1 MDSQLRVYYTNIAA
15 QNFKMEKEFKTK
27 QKELEIQQTENE
39 KLSKENKEA
48 TAKANEADKL
58 RRQLEKV
65 NKKRQT
71 LKLILE
77 GESASAN
84 SKSANSK
91 SVTKQPLFIAP
102 YDRKQLAGT
111 NTTTPPPP
119 VSPHKPPMIPSDT
132 TAVQQ
137 INQNKAKDY
146 MLSSIDLAN
155 TDSSLPVVETINTLT
170 LTASKGN
177 KATYSEVL
185 DCKFETLVKF
195 PKLGTSDDLSVLKD
209 SRSHNTSPEIGQQQL
224 ITPEQAVQTL
234 LSLHENHQ
242 LSSQQLKSDHLDILE
257 VLTNEPMNSLIES
270 DQIDKVSCAIVEY
283 INISQMIKQVD
294 LIANHQ
300 WKQESREYQ
309 LVINREEESKKA
321 ITEQYFSFMDTL
333 VSIVDSVN
341 KDLLKDG
348 IVGGQINGTNPNLL
362 WLHARGTY
370 QDFLAKVTQ
379 GADIVWRLQGAL
391 KGLNK
396 LCSTT
401 RSGVKIVREYITK
414 ESTSVMMASFSEN
427 VKLDYDQPQQSKTLL
442 KTLSTYEREHVTTL
456 QHSIVCNP
464 FTHSSS
470 MEEEAVSFLG
480 IKGTPMHNRSKWIKE
495 NVTRSQYSDM
505 CTLQYISE
513 ERNKE
518 FLPPEYRQFQL
529 PITSRIPSLTPK
541 EQVTASQV
549 MSAGVTGDIKY
560 SPLQEWKVLIPNKCD
575 IPSLKF
581 LTTVARCM
589 IIANYE
595 EFGPPTQSYIT
606 DEEVDHVR
614 KLIEKF
620 ENVRLEKETALKTVS
635 AFYMK
640 QLDIC
645 MKFYKPDIESG
656 ERLLEE
662 LLKDIKHHEFQH
674 AYDEALKG
682 LDKLKT
688 LITSTANLA
697 NLQLSYRPSTR
708 LQRKYSTQQRDL
720 ESTKLAY
727 NKLLQEKTNLKAMV
741 SEVDRLKKELSQAN
755 KEVEFLQ
762 KIVDKKKTMDS
773 AGSKM
778 IKDQLSSA
786 RFSDDQDG
794 TTGTNS
800 PTLPPIV
807 TTTDKGANVKE
818 EYRQNN
824 VFNKSA
830 AKRSTF
836 TVGRR
841 PLSNKK
847 QQVVNPLTAS
857 INNNKKDSSTNS
869 FTMTKLPDICH
880 KRPSTT
886 YKPTDPVVKLPEIW
900 SKDTPSLSVSQETA
914 GHNRN
919 SSSKP
924 QPISSEKIV
933 ETLLDLHAK
942 DELNSQHLK
951 NDHANILNSLVKEPV
966 ENLNQTN
973 QLDKAAHAIVE
984 YTNMGQT
991 IKEVDHIVN
1000 EQCKQEN
1007 REYQWIVDKEE
1018 ESKKTIIEHYSEFVE
1033 SVGSAVD
1040 FVNKQLQRDGIIGSG
1055 QINGTSTDHPVA
1067 FSQISKE
1074 TEGTYQDFITR
1085 MAEAL
1090 TTISTS
1096 SALYLQHV
1104 NLSMIEQ
1111 QKRLLVLKRANP
1123 QYPELI
1129 SKRLHEG
1136 LGIMNGIL
1144 EKHIAEMQSEIDI
1157 FMAEREQ
1164 LVEEAKLQMQAH
1176 IAEITHH
1183 AGKISA
1189 LLSLDGNKTSSN
1201 LSTELQTSLSFLNR
1215 LCSNHQRVQV
1225 FKEHND
1231 RENTNKKAAP
1241 FSETTKPGE

>member
-1 MDSQLRVYYTNIAA
+1 MPKKKKATCTRSDNKDGSPFSRLEVY
-15 QNFKMEKEFKTK
+15 
-27 QKELEIQQTENE
+27 KEL
-39 KLSKENKEA
+39 K
-48 TAKANEADKL
+48 
-58 RRQLEKV
+58 
-65 NKKRQT
+65 
-71 LKLILE
+71 
-77 GESASAN
+77 
-84 SKSANSK
+84 
-91 SVTKQPLFIAP
+91 
-102 YDRKQLAGT
+102 
-111 NTTTPPPP
+111 
-119 VSPHKPPMIPSDT
+119 
-132 TAVQQ
+132 
-137 INQNKAKDY
+137 
-146 MLSSIDLAN
+146 
-155 TDSSLPVVETINTLT
+155 TIN
-170 LTASKGN
+170 
-177 KATYSEVL
+177 E
-185 DCKFETLVKF
+185 
-195 PKLGTSDDLSVLKD
+195 
-209 SRSHNTSPEIGQQQL
+209 R
-224 ITPEQAVQTL
+224 
-234 LSLHENHQ
+234 
-242 LSSQQLKSDHLDILE
+242 
-257 VLTNEPMNSLIES
+257 
-270 DQIDKVSCAIVEY
+270 VE
-283 INISQMIKQVD
+283 K
-294 LIANHQ
+294 
-300 WKQESREYQ
+300 
-309 LVINREEESKKA
+309 
-321 ITEQYFSFMDTL
+321 
-333 VSIVDSVN
+333 
-341 KDLLKDG
+341 
-348 IVGGQINGTNPNLL
+348 
-362 WLHARGTY
+362 
-370 QDFLAKVTQ
+370 
-379 GADIVWRLQGAL
+379 
-391 KGLNK
+391 
-396 LCSTT
+396 
-401 RSGVKIVREYITK
+401 
-414 ESTSVMMASFSEN
+414 
-427 VKLDYDQPQQSKTLL
+427 
-442 KTLSTYEREHVTTL
+442 
-456 QHSIVCNP
+456 
-464 FTHSSS
+464 
-470 MEEEAVSFLG
+470 
-480 IKGTPMHNRSKWIKE
+480 
-495 NVTRSQYSDM
+495 
-505 CTLQYISE
+505 
-513 ERNKE
+513 
-518 FLPPEYRQFQL
+518 
-529 PITSRIPSLTPK
+529 
-541 EQVTASQV
+541 
-549 MSAGVTGDIKY
+549 
-560 SPLQEWKVLIPNKCD
+560 
-575 IPSLKF
+575 
-581 LTTVARCM
+581 

-645 MKFYKPDIESG
+645 MKFYKPDIESD

-697 NLQLSYRPSTR
+697 NLQLSYRPSTSDSPQGNHHEMAK
-708 LQRKYSTQQRDL
+708 LPISQEQNSHTQTVAQNAKLLRKYSTQQRDL
-720 ESTKLAY
+720 ESTKVAY

-773 AGSKM
+773 AGGKM
-778 IKDQLSSA
+778 ITDQLSSA
-786 RFSDDQDG
+786 RLSDDQDD
-794 TTGTNS
+794 TSGTNS

-818 EYRQNN
+818 EHRQNN
-824 VFNKSA
+824 VFSKSA
-830 AKRSTF
+830 VKKNTF

-857 INNNKKDSSTNS
+857 INNNKKDSSTNF
-869 FTMTKLPDICH
+869 FTMTKFPDISH

-900 SKDTPSLSVSQETA
+900 SKNTPNLSVSQESA

-966 ENLNQTN
+966 DSLNQTN
-973 QLDKAAHAIVE
+973 QHDKAAHAIVE

-1123 QYPELI
+1123 QVYQKCIQQLDKDSQYPELI

-1157 FMAEREQ
+1157 FMSEREQ

-1176 IAEITHH
+1176 IAEIIHH
-1183 AGKISA
+1183 ADKISA
-1189 LLSLDGNKTSSN
+1189 LLSLDENKTTSN
-1201 LSTELQTSLSFLNR
+1201 LSTGLQTSLSFLNR

-1231 RENTNKKAAP
+1231 RENTNKKAAS
-1241 FSETTKPGE
+1241 FSETIKPVLKEVQSKVKDMLYKELGLRMPHQLDYKLNRKSNNIVHTTLPVLPSSNHTGGAHVPAMDSARDTSFAKTSTSNGRNNTSTFWCTSVWDTFVQSSSAEEETRSILSQGIQGKTIGKRNRMEDCQFLPLKDMRNTSNTKDNGSLQIEGHGKMNGKRRMKPQRMSITITVKNRLVRDENTPKEPVECFKVTSVDIKNRDT